1 MATWQF
7 SLFFVALLIGY
18 VLVHVRLSR
27 AEEHLRHLAGIRT
40 LDDRLQAILSR
51 LEPRADAPE
60 RLPLQRIEAQLQ
72 RLHEDLEDLR
82 EATTNVREAVIAIPP
97 PPSRLELTGPIGTS
111 EPAAA
116 PAVSRSERLR
126 GVVETRLLQLGYANV
141 NLLTDLSQL
150 GQGDADVVFEAER
163 RHMPIKGRVL
173 LRNDGVRDVVVH
185 TAAPMF
191 P

>member
-1 MATWQF
+1 MEPWQF
-7 SLFFVALLIGY
+7 SLFFVALLVGY

-40 LDDRLQAILSR
+40 LDERLQAILKR
-51 LEPRADAPE
+51 LELQAEPAE

-82 EATTNVREAVIAIPP
+82 EATANVREAVVAIPP
-97 PPSRLELTGPIGTS
+97 PPSRLELTNPVGQR

-116 PAVSRSERLR
+116 ITRTERLR
-126 GVVETRLLQLGYANV
+126 GIVETRLLQLGYAHV

-150 GQGDADVVFEAER
+150 PEGDADVVFEAER